1 MGLTSK
7 HEEEKEWIEEKVD
20 FKNKMKNSIIQDSF
34 SQTGWGVKE
43 KVVYIDAVTSKNVQ
57 KEKRNLT
64 KKLTVFEL

>member
-1 MGLTSK
+1 
-7 HEEEKEWIEEKVD
+7 
-20 FKNKMKNSIIQDSF
+20 MKNSIIQDSF

-64 KKLTVFEL
+64 KKTNSL